1 MVGGYMKIQYS
12 KLLAIMVI
20 VVYVA
25 TLIYTLVS
33 GVDTTVAM
41 TALTVSGSVALT
53 TIIFYMKNSWVE
65 KTARVKLDIVKET
78 AKNRLDYNKKMLLFL
93 KENGLSREQLDEV
106 EMDSVIDDIDNNS
119 IDSLNNS
126 IDSTLDE
133 ASSDIE
139 SYTV

>member
-1 MVGGYMKIQYS
+1 MKIQYS
-12 KLLAIMVI
+12 KLLAITVI
-20 VVYVA
+20 IVYVA

-41 TALTVSGSVALT
+41 TALTVSGSIALT

-119 IDSLNNS
+119 VDSLNNS